1 MNRHLSRLILAL
13 LPFVW
18 SAESHASL
26 LVQKPLKDQ
35 VAAAL
40 AVFRG
45 VVVETKSFE
54 DPHDHIIK
62 TEAYVKVD
70 EALKGRFPEVIRVVH
85 DGGTIDGHGM
95 QDGLSPHLRTGERRL
110 FLLDRRADGFLGAAN
125 GFAGALILSG
135 DASQDANLLAQVRT
149 AAGKN
154 AKGAD
159 ITDQAVA
166 WSGVIPPPPVKT
178 MDASGL
184 LVDGTSGVPSRY
196 LLQDRGEPI
205 EYLVDAQT
213 LPTGLTVQQ
222 CLGAATNAFA
232 AWSAV
237 TGITFKFAGLQ
248 NFGQSSASV
257 STNDQRI
264 RVQFH
269 DTYNYIT
276 NTSTLGRGG
285 RQYSYLLI
293 FPSGGEG
300 GKVSGQE
307 FYANTCGFVVLNHR
321 ASQMQTLSTFEEV
334 LCHEIGHALG
344 LAHSSED
351 PNESNPLL
359 SEAMMYY
366 TAHGDGRGAKLGFY
380 DPPVVQKVY
389 PPANTP
395 PYGYDR
401 VMDVV
406 TASPQPNVP
415 GINSVQL
422 DGHDLQNDP
431 LTAALSNAAVSVGD
445 FSLEGNTIHFT
456 PNDLW
461 EAPRVDPANQ
471 SDYGSVFARFSDG
484 VNESPYIRVRLVSLN
499 GDSQPATSDG
509 IPDNWALQYFGG
521 KTPSAANLSRATDDK
536 DGDGLTNLQEWIA
549 GTDPT
554 VANSNLQITGFD
566 GMTLEFA
573 ARPYDL
579 YEVLGSTDLK
589 TWSLTGNPVLPTTTT
604 GALGSL
610 AQPTGARFFQVRR
623 VP

>member
-1 MNRHLSRLILAL
+1 
-13 LPFVW
+13 
-18 SAESHASL
+18 
-26 LVQKPLKDQ
+26 
-35 VAAAL
+35 
-40 AVFRG
+40 
-45 VVVETKSFE
+45 
-54 DPHDHIIK
+54 
-62 TEAYVKVD
+62 
-70 EALKGRFPEVIRVVH
+70 
-85 DGGTIDGHGM
+85 
-95 QDGLSPHLRTGERRL
+95 
-110 FLLDRRADGFLGAAN
+110 
-125 GFAGALILSG
+125 
-135 DASQDANLLAQVRT
+135 
-149 AAGKN
+149 
-154 AKGAD
+154 
-159 ITDQAVA
+159 
-166 WSGVIPPPPVKT
+166 

-213 LPTGLTVQQ
+213 LPAGLTVEQ

-237 TGITFKFAGLQ
+237 TGINFKFAGLQ
-248 NFGQSSASV
+248 NFGQSSASI
-257 STNDQRI
+257 SANDQRI

-269 DTYNYIT
+269 DNYNYISS
-276 NTSTLGRGG
+276 NSTLGRGG
-285 RQYSYLLI
+285 RQYSYLQI

-307 FYANTCGFVVLNHR
+307 YYPNTCGFVVLNHR

-344 LAHSSED
+344 LAHSSEN

-366 TAHGDGRGAKLGFY
+366 TAHGDGRGAKLGLY
-380 DPPVVQKVY
+380 DPPVIQKVY
-389 PPANTP
+389 PPDNTP

-422 DGHDLQNDP
+422 DGHDLQNDT
-431 LTAALSNAAVSVGD
+431 LTVALSNAAVSVGD
-445 FSLEGNTIHFT
+445 FSLAGNTIHFT

-484 VNESPYIRVRLVSLN
+484 VNESPYIRVRIVSLN

-509 IPDNWALQYFGG
+509 IPDSWALQYFGS
-521 KTPSAANLSRATDDK
+521 KTPSAANLSRASDDK

-554 VANSNLQITGFD
+554 VASSNLQITGFD
-566 GMTLEFA
+566 GSTMEFA

-579 YEVLGSTDLK
+579 YEVLSSVDLK
-589 TWSLTGNPVLPTTTT
+589 TWTLTGNPVLPKTTT
-604 GALGSL
+604 GSVSSL
-610 AQPTGARFFQVRR
+610 ANSSGAKFFRVRR